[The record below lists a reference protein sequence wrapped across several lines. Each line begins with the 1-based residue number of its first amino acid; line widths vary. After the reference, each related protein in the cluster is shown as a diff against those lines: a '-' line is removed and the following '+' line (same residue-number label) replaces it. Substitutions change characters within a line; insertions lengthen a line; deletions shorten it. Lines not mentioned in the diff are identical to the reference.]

1 MRDSFPSK
9 CQDMNSIVAYVKE
22 SYNELLHNVTWPTM
36 SELLSSARVVL
47 VSTVILALIIL
58 LMDTVLSYV
67 VLDGFLY
74 QINAN

>member
-1 MRDSFPSK
+1 
-9 CQDMNSIVAYVKE
+9 MNSIVAYVKE

-58 LMDTVLSYV
+58 VLDLFFNGLI
-67 VLDGFLY
+67 LDGFLY
-74 QINAN
+74 QI